1 MKKNDWWNKFG
12 MEGFLKIFELHKTDL
27 EGIYGKFPEYKSF
40 AEIIK
45 VEFDRW

>member
-40 AEIIK
+40 AEIIQ